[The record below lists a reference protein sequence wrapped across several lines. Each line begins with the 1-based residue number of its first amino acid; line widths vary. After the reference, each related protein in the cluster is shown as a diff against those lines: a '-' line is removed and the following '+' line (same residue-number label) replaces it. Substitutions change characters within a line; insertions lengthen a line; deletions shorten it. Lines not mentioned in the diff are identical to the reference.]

1 MKVTGVE
8 ELSKS
13 RSKVFIDGELAFVLY
28 RGELRTYGIR
38 EGAELEQTD
47 YDAIMGEVLPKRA
60 KLRAMNLLTKR
71 EYTEQQLRRKL
82 TDGFYPTEVIEEA
95 LVYVAGFHYTDDLRY
110 AVTFITDH
118 EATRSRRRI
127 EQDLTRRGID
137 KRTLEAA
144 WAEWESDG
152 GTQDEEAMIKALLSK
167 KKYDPEYADIAEKHR
182 VYAFLMRKGYSADAV
197 RRAMRTE
204 ELDTF
209 A

>member
-38 EGAELEQTD
+38 EGAELEQAD

-82 TDGFYPTEVIEEA
+82 TDGFYPPEVIDEA
-95 LVYVAGFHYTDDLRY
+95 LAYVAGFHYTDDLRY

-137 KRTLEAA
+137 RRTLEAA

-152 GTQDEEAMIKALLSK
+152 GTQDEAAMIRALLSK
-167 KKYDPEYADIAEKHR
+167 KRYDTEHADIAEKR
-182 VYAFLMRKGYSADAV
+182 RIYAFLMRKGYSAEAV
-197 RRAMRTE
+197 RRALRTE

>member
-13 RSKVFIDGELAFVLY
+13 RSKVFIDGEPAFVLY

-38 EGAELEQTD
+38 EGAELEQAD

-82 TDGFYPTEVIEEA
+82 TDGFYPPEVIEEA
-95 LVYVAGFHYTDDLRY
+95 LAYVAGFHYTDDLRY

-127 EQDLTRRGID
+127 EQDLIRRGID
-137 KRTLEAA
+137 RRTLEAA
-144 WAEWESDG
+144 WEEWESDG
-152 GTQDEEAMIKALLSK
+152 GTQDEAAMIRALLAK
-167 KKYDPEYADIAEKHR
+167 KKHEPEHADIAEKR
-182 VYAFLMRKGYSADAV
+182 RIYAFLMRKGYSAEAV
-197 RRAMRTE
+197 RRALRTE

>member
-38 EGAELEQTD
+38 EGAELEQAD

-82 TDGFYPTEVIEEA
+82 TDGFYPPEVIDEA
-95 LVYVAGFHYTDDLRY
+95 LAYVAGFHYTDDLRY

-118 EATRSRRRI
+118 EATRSRR
-127 EQDLTRRGID
+127 GID
-137 KRTLEAA
+137 RRTLEAA

-152 GTQDEEAMIKALLSK
+152 GTQDEAAMIRALLSK
-167 KKYDPEYADIAEKHR
+167 KRYDPEHADIAEKR
-182 VYAFLMRKGYSADAV
+182 RIYAFLMRKGYSAEAV
-197 RRAMRTE
+197 RRALRTE

>member
-38 EGAELEQTD
+38 GGAELEQAD

-82 TDGFYPTEVIEEA
+82 TDGFYPPEVIDEA
-95 LVYVAGFHYTDDLRY
+95 LAYVAGFHYTDDLRY

-137 KRTLEAA
+137 RRTLEAA

-152 GTQDEEAMIKALLSK
+152 GTQDEAAMIRALLSK
-167 KKYDPEYADIAEKHR
+167 KGYDPEHADIAEKR
-182 VYAFLMRKGYSADAV
+182 RIYAFLMRKGYSAEAV
-197 RRAMRTE
+197 RRALRTE

>member
-13 RSKVFIDGELAFVLY
+13 RSKVFVDGEPAFVLY

-82 TDGFYPTEVIEEA
+82 TDGFYPPEVIEEA
-95 LVYVAGFHYTDDLRY
+95 LAYVAGFHYTDDLRY

-137 KRTLEAA
+137 RRTLEAA
-144 WAEWESDG
+144 WEEWESDG
-152 GTQDEEAMIKALLSK
+152 GTQDEAAMIRALLAK
-167 KKYDPEYADIAEKHR
+167 KKYEPEHADIAEKR
-182 VYAFLMRKGYSADAV
+182 RIYAFLMRKGYSAEAV
-197 RRAMRTE
+197 RRALRTE

>member
-38 EGAELEQTD
+38 GGAELEQAD

-82 TDGFYPTEVIEEA
+82 TDGFYPPEVIDEA
-95 LVYVAGFHYTDDLRY
+95 LAYVAGFHYTDDLRY

-137 KRTLEAA
+137 RRTLEAA

-152 GTQDEEAMIKALLSK
+152 GTQDEAAMIRALLSK
-167 KKYDPEYADIAEKHR
+167 KGYDPEHADIAEKR
-182 VYAFLMRKGYSADAV
+182 RLYAFLMRKGYSAEAV
-197 RRAMRTE
+197 RRALRTE

>member
-13 RSKVFIDGELAFVLY
+13 RSKVFVDGEPAFVVY

-71 EYTEQQLRRKL
+71 EYTEQQLR
-82 TDGFYPTEVIEEA
+82 
-95 LVYVAGFHYTDDLRY
+95 Y

-137 KRTLEAA
+137 RRTLEAA
-144 WAEWESDG
+144 WEEWESDG
-152 GTQDEEAMIKALLSK
+152 GTQDEAAMIRALLAK
-167 KKYDPEYADIAEKHR
+167 KKYEPEHADIAEKR
-182 VYAFLMRKGYSADAV
+182 RIYAFLMRKGYSAEAV
-197 RRAMRTE
+197 RRALRTE

>member
-38 EGAELEQTD
+38 EGAELEQAD

-82 TDGFYPTEVIEEA
+82 TDGFYPPEVIDEA
-95 LVYVAGFHYTDDLRY
+95 LAYVAGFHYTDDLRY

-137 KRTLEAA
+137 RRTLEAA

-152 GTQDEEAMIKALLSK
+152 GTQDEAAMIRALLSK
-167 KKYDPEYADIAEKHR
+167 KGYDPEHADIAEKR
-182 VYAFLMRKGYSADAV
+182 RIYAFLMRKGYSAEAV
-197 RRAMRTE
+197 RRALRTE

>member
-38 EGAELEQTD
+38 EGAELEQAD
-47 YDAIMGEVLPKRA
+47 YDAITGEVLPKRA

-82 TDGFYPTEVIEEA
+82 TDGFYPPEVIEEA
-95 LVYVAGFHYTDDLRY
+95 LAYVAGFRYTDDLRY

-137 KRTLEAA
+137 RRTLEAA

-152 GTQDEEAMIKALLSK
+152 GAQDEEAMIKALLSK
-167 KKYDPEYADIAEKHR
+167 KKYDPEHADIAEKR
-182 VYAFLMRKGYSADAV
+182 RIYAFLMRKGYSTEAV

>member
-38 EGAELEQTD
+38 EGAVLEQAD

-82 TDGFYPTEVIEEA
+82 TDGFYPPEVIEEA
-95 LVYVAGFHYTDDLRY
+95 LAYVAGFHYTDDLRY

-137 KRTLEAA
+137 RRTLEVA

-152 GTQDEEAMIKALLSK
+152 GAQDEEAMIRALLSK
-167 KKYDPEYADIAEKHR
+167 KKYDSEHADIAEKR
-182 VYAFLMRKGYSADAV
+182 RIYAFLMRKGYSTEAV

>member
-28 RGELRTYGIR
+28 RGELRTYGII
-38 EGAELEQTD
+38 EGAELEQAD

-82 TDGFYPTEVIEEA
+82 TDGFYPPEVIDEA
-95 LVYVAGFHYTDDLRY
+95 LAYVAGFHYTDDLRY

-137 KRTLEAA
+137 RRTLEAA

-152 GTQDEEAMIKALLSK
+152 GTQDEAAMIRALFAK
-167 KKYDPEYADIAEKHR
+167 KKYEPEHADIAEKR
-182 VYAFLMRKGYSADAV
+182 RIYAFLMRKGYSAEAV
-197 RRAMRTE
+197 RRALRTE

>member
-38 EGAELEQTD
+38 GGAELEQAD

-71 EYTEQQLRRKL
+71 EYTEQQLQRKL
-82 TDGFYPTEVIEEA
+82 TDGFYPPEVIDEA
-95 LVYVAGFHYTDDLRY
+95 LAYVAGFHYTDDLRY

-137 KRTLEAA
+137 RRTLEAA

-152 GTQDEEAMIKALLSK
+152 GTQDEAAMIRALLSK
-167 KKYDPEYADIAEKHR
+167 KGYDPEHADIAEKR
-182 VYAFLMRKGYSADAV
+182 RIYAFLMRKGYSAEAV
-197 RRAMRTE
+197 RRALRTE

>member
-13 RSKVFIDGELAFVLY
+13 RSKVFINGELAFVLY

-38 EGAELEQTD
+38 EGAVLEQAD

-82 TDGFYPTEVIEEA
+82 TDGFYPPEVIEEA
-95 LVYVAGFHYTDDLRY
+95 LAYVAGFHYTDDLRY

-137 KRTLEAA
+137 RRTLEVA

-152 GTQDEEAMIKALLSK
+152 GAQDEEAMIRALLSK
-167 KKYDPEYADIAEKHR
+167 KKYDSEHADIAEKR
-182 VYAFLMRKGYSADAV
+182 RIYAFLMRKGYSAEAV